1 MQNVSATDFGF
12 AKGNLM
18 PCEETLEV
26 GRKRKKLRIAVA
38 KEFAPNENRV
48 AMAPH
53 AVGFLVNLGHEVYVE
68 TGAGEKAHFADQK
81 YSDQG
86 AIIEPCRSN
95 IYSCDVIMKVLPP
108 NEEELAMMKSRQV
121 LFSSYDI
128 YSQSKQYI
136 EKLMELKTTA
146 IGFEFFKDAN
156 EDAYPIVQSFSEI
169 SGTTSILIAA
179 EYLSDAHEGKG
190 EMLGGISGISPTDV
204 VILGAGTAA
213 ECAART
219 AIGLGASVKVFDKS
233 INKLRD
239 LQQRLGMRIF
249 TSVLQ
254 PLVLL
259 KAMRSADVVI
269 GALYENNGVR
279 DFIVSEDAVSQMKPH
294 SVIVDLC
301 MNQGGCFETSEVTSF
316 SNPVYEKHGVV
327 HYCVPNIPSRVSR
340 TATYVLSNIL
350 GQVLIELGEAG
361 GINQMIKENAGV
373 RAGAYVYNGI
383 LTNEVIG
390 ARLGLPSQDINLLLA
405 AF

>member
-1 MQNVSATDFGF
+1 MTIPDYGLGKA
-12 AKGNLM
+12 NLL

-26 GRKRKKLRIAVA
+26 SRKRKKMRIAVA
-38 KEFAPNENRV
+38 KETAQNENRV

-53 AVGFLVNLGHEVYVE
+53 AVGFLVGLGHDVYVE

-81 YSDQG
+81 YTEQG
-86 AIIEPCRSN
+86 AIIEPCKAN
-95 IYSCDVIMKVLPP
+95 IYACDVIVKVLPP
-108 NEEELAMMKSRQV
+108 NEEELGLMKGRQV

-128 YSQSKQYI
+128 YTQPKQYI
-136 EKLMELKTTA
+136 EKLQELKITA
-146 IGFEFFKDAN
+146 IGFEFFKDASG
-156 EDAYPIVQSFSEI
+156 EAYPIVQSFSEI

-179 EYLSDAHEGKG
+179 EYLSDEHGGKG

-204 VILGAGTAA
+204 VVLGAGTAA

-219 AIGLGASVKVFDKS
+219 ALGLGASVKIFDKS
-233 INKLRD
+233 INRLRD
-239 LQQRLGMRIF
+239 LQQRLGMRVF

-259 KAMRSADVVI
+259 KAMRQADVVI
-269 GALYENNGVR
+269 GALYENNCVR
-279 DFIVSEDAVSQMKPH
+279 DFIVSEDAVSQMKNH

-301 MNQGGCFETSEVTSF
+301 MTQGGCFETSETTSF
-316 SNPVYEKHGVV
+316 AAPVYEKHGVV

-361 GINQMIKENAGV
+361 GINQLIKENAGV

-383 LTNEVIG
+383 LTNEMIG
-390 ARLGLPSQDINLLLA
+390 NKLGMSSQDINLLLA

>member
-1 MQNVSATDFGF
+1 MS
-12 AKGNLM
+12 
-18 PCEETLEV
+18 
-26 GRKRKKLRIAVA
+26 RKRKKMRIAVA
-38 KEFAPNENRV
+38 KESAQNENRV

-53 AVGFLVNLGHEVYVE
+53 AVGFLVGLGHEVYVE

-81 YSDQG
+81 YSEQG
-86 AIIEPCRSN
+86 AIIEPCKSN
-95 IYSCDVIMKVLPP
+95 IYACDVIVKVLPP
-108 NEEELAMMKSRQV
+108 NEEELGLMKGRQV

-128 YSQSKQYI
+128 YTQSKQYI
-136 EKLMELKTTA
+136 EKLQELKITA

-156 EDAYPIVQSFSEI
+156 CEAFPIVQSFSEI

-179 EYLSDAHEGKG
+179 EYLSDAHNGKG

-204 VILGAGTAA
+204 VVLGAGTAA

-219 AIGLGASVKVFDKS
+219 ALGLGASVKIFDRS
-233 INKLRD
+233 INRLRD
-239 LQQRLGMRIF
+239 LQQRLGTRVF

-259 KAMRSADVVI
+259 KAMHSADVVI
-269 GALYENNGVR
+269 GALYENNCVR
-279 DFIVSEDAVSQMKPH
+279 DFIVSEDAVSQMKNH

-301 MNQGGCFETSEVTSF
+301 MTQGGCFETSELTSF
-316 SNPVYEKHGVV
+316 ASPVYEKHGVV

-340 TATYVLSNIL
+340 TATYVLSNII

-361 GINQMIKENAGV
+361 GINQLIKDNAGV

-383 LTNEVIG
+383 LTNDVIG
-390 ARLGLPSQDINLLLA
+390 NRLGLSSQDINLLLA

>member
-1 MQNVSATDFGF
+1 MTIPNYGLGKA
-12 AKGNLM
+12 NLL

-26 GRKRKKLRIAVA
+26 SRKRKKMRIAVA
-38 KEFAPNENRV
+38 KETAQNENRV

-53 AVGFLVNLGHEVYVE
+53 AVGFLVGLGHDVYVE

-81 YSDQG
+81 YTEQG
-86 AIIEPCRSN
+86 AIIEPCKSN
-95 IYSCDVIMKVLPP
+95 IYACDVIVKVLPP
-108 NEEELAMMKSRQV
+108 NEEELGLMKGRQV

-128 YSQSKQYI
+128 YTQPKQYI
-136 EKLMELKTTA
+136 EKLQELKITA
-146 IGFEFFKDAN
+146 IGFEFFKDASC
-156 EDAYPIVQSFSEI
+156 EAYPIVQSFSEI

-179 EYLSDAHEGKG
+179 EYLSDEHGGKG

-204 VILGAGTAA
+204 VVLGAGTAA

-219 AIGLGASVKVFDKS
+219 ALGLGASVKIFDKS
-233 INKLRD
+233 INRLRD
-239 LQQRLGMRIF
+239 LQQRLGTRVF

-259 KAMRSADVVI
+259 KAMKQADVVI
-269 GALYENNGVR
+269 GALYESDCVR
-279 DFIVSEDAVSQMKPH
+279 DFIVSEDAVSQMKNH

-301 MNQGGCFETSEVTSF
+301 MTQGGCFETSETTSF
-316 SNPVYEKHGVV
+316 ASPVYEKHGVV

-361 GINQMIKENAGV
+361 GINQLIKDNAGV

-383 LTNEVIG
+383 LTNEMIG
-390 ARLGLPSQDINLLLA
+390 NRLGLSSQDINLLLA

>member
-1 MQNVSATDFGF
+1 MTIPDYGLGKA
-12 AKGNLM
+12 NLL

-26 GRKRKKLRIAVA
+26 SRKRKKMRIAVA
-38 KEFAPNENRV
+38 KETAQNENRV

-53 AVGFLVNLGHEVYVE
+53 AVGFLVGLGHDVYVE

-81 YSDQG
+81 YTEQG
-86 AIIEPCRSN
+86 AIIEPCKSN
-95 IYSCDVIMKVLPP
+95 IYACDVIVKVLPP
-108 NEEELAMMKSRQV
+108 NEEELGLMKGRQV

-128 YSQSKQYI
+128 YTQPKQYI
-136 EKLMELKTTA
+136 EKLQELKITA
-146 IGFEFFKDAN
+146 IGFEFFKDASC
-156 EDAYPIVQSFSEI
+156 EAYPIVQSFSEI

-179 EYLSDAHEGKG
+179 EYLSDEHGGKG

-204 VILGAGTAA
+204 VVLGAGTAA

-219 AIGLGASVKVFDKS
+219 ALGLGASVKIFDKS
-233 INKLRD
+233 INRLRD
-239 LQQRLGMRIF
+239 LQQRLGTRVF

-259 KAMRSADVVI
+259 KAMKQADVVI
-269 GALYENNGVR
+269 GALYESDCVR
-279 DFIVSEDAVSQMKPH
+279 DFIVSEDAVSQMKNH

-301 MNQGGCFETSEVTSF
+301 MTQGGCFETSETTSF
-316 SNPVYEKHGVV
+316 ASPVYEKHGVV

-361 GINQMIKENAGV
+361 GINQLIKDNAGV

-383 LTNEVIG
+383 LTNEMIG
-390 ARLGLPSQDINLLLA
+390 NRLGLSSQDINLLLA

>member
-1 MQNVSATDFGF
+1 MTIPDYGLGKA
-12 AKGNLM
+12 NLL

-26 GRKRKKLRIAVA
+26 SRKRKKMRIAVA
-38 KEFAPNENRV
+38 KETAQNENRV

-53 AVGFLVNLGHEVYVE
+53 AVGFLVGLGHDVYVE

-81 YSDQG
+81 YTEQG
-86 AIIEPCRSN
+86 AIIEPCKSN
-95 IYSCDVIMKVLPP
+95 IYACDVIVKVLPP
-108 NEEELAMMKSRQV
+108 NEEELGLMKGRQV

-128 YSQSKQYI
+128 YTQPKQYI
-136 EKLMELKTTA
+136 EKLQELKITA
-146 IGFEFFKDAN
+146 IGFEFFKDASC
-156 EDAYPIVQSFSEI
+156 EAYPIVQSFSEI

-179 EYLSDAHEGKG
+179 EYLSDEHGGKG

-204 VILGAGTAA
+204 VVLGAGTAA

-219 AIGLGASVKVFDKS
+219 ALGLGASVKIFDKS
-233 INKLRD
+233 INRLRD
-239 LQQRLGMRIF
+239 LQQRLVTRVF

-259 KAMRSADVVI
+259 KAMKQADVVI
-269 GALYENNGVR
+269 GALYESDCVR
-279 DFIVSEDAVSQMKPH
+279 DFIVSEDAVSQMKNH

-301 MNQGGCFETSEVTSF
+301 MTQGGCFETSETTSF
-316 SNPVYEKHGVV
+316 ASPVYEKHGVV

-361 GINQMIKENAGV
+361 GINQLIKDNAGV

-383 LTNEVIG
+383 LTNEMIG
-390 ARLGLPSQDINLLLA
+390 NRLGLSSQDINLLLA

>member
-1 MQNVSATDFGF
+1 MTIPDYGLGKA
-12 AKGNLM
+12 NLL

-26 GRKRKKLRIAVA
+26 SRKRKKMRIAVA
-38 KEFAPNENRV
+38 KETAQNENRV

-53 AVGFLVNLGHEVYVE
+53 AVGFLVGLGHDVYVE

-81 YSDQG
+81 YTEQG
-86 AIIEPCRSN
+86 AIIEPCKSN
-95 IYSCDVIMKVLPP
+95 IYACDVIVKVLPP
-108 NEEELAMMKSRQV
+108 NEEELGLMKGRQV

-128 YSQSKQYI
+128 YTQPKQYI
-136 EKLMELKTTA
+136 EKLQELKITA
-146 IGFEFFKDAN
+146 VGFEFFMDAN
-156 EDAYPIVQSFSEI
+156 CEAYPIVQSFSEI

-179 EYLSDAHEGKG
+179 EYLSDEHGGKG

-204 VILGAGTAA
+204 VVLGAGTAA

-219 AIGLGASVKVFDKS
+219 ALGLGASVKIFDKS
-233 INKLRD
+233 INRLRD
-239 LQQRLGMRIF
+239 LQQRLGTRVF

-259 KAMRSADVVI
+259 KAMKSADVVI
-269 GALYENNGVR
+269 GALYESNCVR
-279 DFIVSEDAVSQMKPH
+279 DFIVSEDAVSQMKNH

-301 MNQGGCFETSEVTSF
+301 MTQGGCFETSETTSF
-316 SNPVYEKHGVV
+316 ASPVYEKHGVV

-361 GINQMIKENAGV
+361 GINQLIKDNAGV

-383 LTNEVIG
+383 LTNEMIG
-390 ARLGLPSQDINLLLA
+390 NRLGLSSQDINLLLA

>member
-1 MQNVSATDFGF
+1 MTIPNYGLGKT
-12 AKGNLM
+12 NLL

-26 GRKRKKLRIAVA
+26 SRKRKKMRIAVA
-38 KEFAPNENRV
+38 KETAQNENRV

-53 AVGFLVNLGHEVYVE
+53 AVGFLVGLGHDVYVE

-81 YSDQG
+81 YTEQG
-86 AIIEPCRSN
+86 AIIEPCKAN
-95 IYSCDVIMKVLPP
+95 IYACDVIVKVLPP
-108 NEEELAMMKSRQV
+108 NEEELGLMKGRQV

-128 YSQSKQYI
+128 YTQPKQYI
-136 EKLMELKTTA
+136 EKLQELKITA
-146 IGFEFFKDAN
+146 IGFEFFKDACG
-156 EDAYPIVQSFSEI
+156 EAYPIVQSFSEI

-179 EYLSDAHEGKG
+179 EYLSDEHGGKG

-204 VILGAGTAA
+204 VVLGAGTAA

-219 AIGLGASVKVFDKS
+219 ALGLGASVKVFDRS
-233 INKLRD
+233 INRLRE
-239 LQQRLGMRIF
+239 LQQRLGVRVF

-259 KAMRSADVVI
+259 KAMRQADVVI
-269 GALYENNGVR
+269 GALYENNCVR
-279 DFIVSEDAVSQMKPH
+279 DFIVSEDAVSQMKNH

-301 MNQGGCFETSEVTSF
+301 MTQGGCFETSETTSF
-316 SNPVYEKHGVV
+316 AAPVYEKHGVV

-361 GINQMIKENAGV
+361 GINQLIKENAGV

-383 LTNEVIG
+383 LTNEMIG
-390 ARLGLPSQDINLLLA
+390 NKLGMSSQDINLLLA

>member
-1 MQNVSATDFGF
+1 MTIPDYGLGKA
-12 AKGNLM
+12 NLL

-26 GRKRKKLRIAVA
+26 SRKRKKMRIAVA
-38 KEFAPNENRV
+38 KETAQNENRV

-53 AVGFLVNLGHEVYVE
+53 AVGFLVGLGHDVYVE

-81 YSDQG
+81 YTEQG
-86 AIIEPCRSN
+86 AIIEPCKSN
-95 IYSCDVIMKVLPP
+95 IYACDVIVKVLPP
-108 NEEELAMMKSRQV
+108 NEEELGLMKGRQV

-128 YSQSKQYI
+128 YTQPKQYI
-136 EKLMELKTTA
+136 EKLQELKITA
-146 IGFEFFKDAN
+146 IGFEFFMDAN
-156 EDAYPIVQSFSEI
+156 CEAYPIVQSFSEI

-179 EYLSDAHEGKG
+179 EYLSDEHGGKG

-204 VILGAGTAA
+204 VVLGAGTAA

-219 AIGLGASVKVFDKS
+219 ALGLGASVKSFDKS
-233 INKLRD
+233 INRLRD
-239 LQQRLGMRIF
+239 LQQRLGTRVF

-259 KAMRSADVVI
+259 KAMKSADVVI
-269 GALYENNGVR
+269 GALYESNCVR
-279 DFIVSEDAVSQMKPH
+279 DFIVSEDAVSQMKNH

-301 MNQGGCFETSEVTSF
+301 MTQGGCFETSETTSF
-316 SNPVYEKHGVV
+316 ASPVYEKHGVV

-361 GINQMIKENAGV
+361 GINQLIKDNAGV

-383 LTNEVIG
+383 LTNEMIG
-390 ARLGLPSQDINLLLA
+390 NRLGLSSQDINLLLA

>member
-1 MQNVSATDFGF
+1 MGASDYGLG
-12 AKGNLM
+12 KINLL

-26 GRKRKKLRIAVA
+26 SRKRKKMRIAVA
-38 KEFAPNENRV
+38 KESAQNENRV

-53 AVGFLVNLGHEVYVE
+53 AVGFLVGLGHEVYVE

-81 YSDQG
+81 YSEQG
-86 AIIEPCRSN
+86 AIIEPCKSN
-95 IYSCDVIMKVLPP
+95 IYACDVIVKVLPP
-108 NEEELAMMKSRQV
+108 NEEELGLMKGRQV

-128 YSQSKQYI
+128 YTQSKQYI
-136 EKLMELKTTA
+136 EKLQELKITA

-156 EDAYPIVQSFSEI
+156 CEAFPIVQSFSEI

-179 EYLSDAHEGKG
+179 EYLSDAHNGKG

-204 VILGAGTAA
+204 VVLGAGTAA

-219 AIGLGASVKVFDKS
+219 ALGLGASVKIFDRS
-233 INKLRD
+233 INRLRD
-239 LQQRLGMRIF
+239 LQQRLGTRVF

-259 KAMRSADVVI
+259 KAMHSADVVI
-269 GALYENNGVR
+269 GALYENNCVR
-279 DFIVSEDAVSQMKPH
+279 DFIVSEDAVSQMKNH

-301 MNQGGCFETSEVTSF
+301 MTQGGCFETSELTSF
-316 SNPVYEKHGVV
+316 ASPVYEKHGVV

-340 TATYVLSNIL
+340 TATYVLSNII

-361 GINQMIKENAGV
+361 GINQLIKDNAGV

-383 LTNEVIG
+383 LTNDVIG
-390 ARLGLPSQDINLLLA
+390 NRLGLSSQDINLLLA

>member
-1 MQNVSATDFGF
+1 MTIPGYGLGKA
-12 AKGNLM
+12 NLL

-26 GRKRKKLRIAVA
+26 SRKRKKMRIAVA
-38 KEFAPNENRV
+38 KETAQNENRV

-53 AVGFLVNLGHEVYVE
+53 AVGFLVGLGHEVYVE
-68 TGAGEKAHFADQK
+68 AGAGERAHFADQK
-81 YSDQG
+81 YTEQG
-86 AIIEPCRSN
+86 ATIEPCKAN
-95 IYSCDVIMKVLPP
+95 IYACDVIVKVLPP
-108 NEEELAMMKSRQV
+108 NEEELGLMKGRQV

-128 YSQSKQYI
+128 YTQPKQYI
-136 EKLMELKTTA
+136 EKLQELKVTA
-146 IGFEFFKDAN
+146 IGFEFFKDASG
-156 EDAYPIVQSFSEI
+156 EAYPIVQSFSEI

-179 EYLSDAHEGKG
+179 EYLSDEHGGKG

-204 VILGAGTAA
+204 VVLGAGTAA

-219 AIGLGASVKVFDKS
+219 ALGLGASVKVFDRS
-233 INKLRD
+233 INRLRE
-239 LQQRLGMRIF
+239 LQQRLGIRVF

-259 KAMRSADVVI
+259 KAMRQADVVI
-269 GALYENNGVR
+269 GALYENNCVR
-279 DFIVSEDAVSQMKPH
+279 DFIVSEDAVSQMKKR

-301 MNQGGCFETSEVTSF
+301 MTQGGCFETSELTSF
-316 SNPVYEKHGVV
+316 AAPVYEKHGVV

-361 GINQMIKENAGV
+361 GINQLIKENAGV

-383 LTNEVIG
+383 LTNEMIG
-390 ARLGLPSQDINLLLA
+390 NRLGLSSQDINLLLA

>member
-1 MQNVSATDFGF
+1 MTIPDYGLGKA
-12 AKGNLM
+12 NLL

-26 GRKRKKLRIAVA
+26 SRKRKKMRIAVA
-38 KEFAPNENRV
+38 KETAQNENRV

-53 AVGFLVNLGHEVYVE
+53 AVGFLVGLGHDVYVE

-81 YSDQG
+81 YTEQG
-86 AIIEPCRSN
+86 AIIEPCKSN
-95 IYSCDVIMKVLPP
+95 IYACDVIVKVLPP
-108 NEEELAMMKSRQV
+108 NEEELGLMKGRQV

-128 YSQSKQYI
+128 YTQPKQYI
-136 EKLMELKTTA
+136 EKLQELKITA
-146 IGFEFFKDAN
+146 IGFEFFMDAN
-156 EDAYPIVQSFSEI
+156 CEAYPIVQSFSEI

-179 EYLSDAHEGKG
+179 EYLSDEHGGKG

-204 VILGAGTAA
+204 VVLGAGTAA

-219 AIGLGASVKVFDKS
+219 ALGLGASVKIFDKS
-233 INKLRD
+233 INRLRD
-239 LQQRLGMRIF
+239 LQQRLGTRVF

-259 KAMRSADVVI
+259 KAMKSADVVI
-269 GALYENNGVR
+269 GALYESNCVR
-279 DFIVSEDAVSQMKPH
+279 DFIVSEDAVSQMKNH

-301 MNQGGCFETSEVTSF
+301 MTQGGCFETSETTSF
-316 SNPVYEKHGVV
+316 ASPVYEKHGVV

-361 GINQMIKENAGV
+361 GINQLIKDNAGV

-383 LTNEVIG
+383 LTNEMIG
-390 ARLGLPSQDINLLLA
+390 NRLGLSSQDINLLLA

>member
-1 MQNVSATDFGF
+1 MTIPNYGLGKA
-12 AKGNLM
+12 NLL

-26 GRKRKKLRIAVA
+26 SRKRKKMRIAVA
-38 KEFAPNENRV
+38 KETAQNENRV
-48 AMAPH
+48 AMAQH
-53 AVGFLVNLGHEVYVE
+53 AVGFLVGLGHDVYVE

-81 YSDQG
+81 YTEQG
-86 AIIEPCRSN
+86 AIIEPCKSN
-95 IYSCDVIMKVLPP
+95 IYACDVIMKVLPP
-108 NEEELAMMKSRQV
+108 NEEELGLMKGRQV

-128 YSQSKQYI
+128 YTQPKQYI
-136 EKLMELKTTA
+136 EKLQELKITA
-146 IGFEFFKDAN
+146 IGFEFFKDASC
-156 EDAYPIVQSFSEI
+156 EAYPIVQSFSEI

-179 EYLSDAHEGKG
+179 EYLREEHGGKG

-204 VILGAGTAA
+204 VVLGAGTAA

-219 AIGLGASVKVFDKS
+219 ALGLGASVKIFDKS
-233 INKLRD
+233 INRLRD
-239 LQQRLGMRIF
+239 LQQRLGTRVF

-259 KAMRSADVVI
+259 KAMKQADVVI
-269 GALYENNGVR
+269 GALYESDCVR
-279 DFIVSEDAVSQMKPH
+279 DFIVSEDAVSQMKNH

-301 MNQGGCFETSEVTSF
+301 MTQGGCFETSETTSF
-316 SNPVYEKHGVV
+316 ASPVYEKHGVV

-361 GINQMIKENAGV
+361 GINQLIKDNAGV

-383 LTNEVIG
+383 LTNELIG
-390 ARLGLPSQDINLLLA
+390 SKLGMQSQDINLLLA